1 MLMSKDTEYTDVTMG
16 QEVFLEKP
24 PFYAFM
30 KTWFYKKTLFKQVT
44 NSLFNFISYDGFNEP
59 DGGEMRRNSVI
70 NWTALAHPEFTQDP
84 DEFIPATLLSH
95 LYPQVS
101 EFGPAYKEMK
111 VAGHFINILLGYVDS
126 SKKFMS
132 MVTDGNFFNRRAYVT
147 AIRSV
152 AAVLLIDPPLARLSQ
167 EQRESFGWFDY
178 SWETQL
184 RRTYHDPRT
193 SAPGAVRIEGVFLA
207 LTAAH
212 LVGTKVSVHGQR
224 FEYTKRHHKMLLR
237 VYTKAQKKYP
247 EYYARAAAGK

>member
-1 MLMSKDTEYTDVTMG
+1 MSKDTEYTDVTMG

-44 NSLFNFISYDGFNEP
+44 NSLFNFVSYDGFNER

-70 NWTALAHPEFTQDP
+70 SWTAVAHPEFTQGP

-111 VAGHFINILLGYVDS
+111 VAGDFINILLGNVES
-126 SKKFMS
+126 SEKFKS
-132 MVTDGNFFNRRAYVT
+132 MVTDGKFFSRRAYVT

-167 EQRESFGWFDY
+167 AQRENFGWFDS
-178 SWETQL
+178 SWETQI
-184 RRTYHDPRT
+184 RKTYHNPRT
-193 SAPGAVRIEGVFLA
+193 SAPGGVRIEGLFLA

-224 FEYTKRHHKMLLR
+224 FEYTKRHHKTLLR